1 MQRTNTIPLRSI
13 ARCRTWLY
21 STMLFIASWPFSLSD
36 ATHLYS
42 GRGVNSWRSRKEGF
56 QQRVQHL
63 LQTLA
68 RNAKREYEHAADGL
82 NTDSPK
88 GVKNEAFVYAMEKVY
103 KLGQRRKAFKGMSR
117 VAEDKN
123 KDEQM
128 LDEEEEETQTS
139 VASTPLDDLFAV
151 FSPMPD
157 GKDSEFDA
165 TSDDDTFGNRK
176 ADFDPSEADFWD
188 IPLDSKRSPGRRFEL
203 AAGHEGDILE
213 DDDAEYEADVSS
225 PPFDNFFEDYDERQT
240 SDSDLDNGSCYEGY
254 RAPAF
259 IDGDCDVEAAPA
271 FTIGTP

>member
-1 MQRTNTIPLRSI
+1 
-13 ARCRTWLY
+13 
-21 STMLFIASWPFSLSD
+21 
-36 ATHLYS
+36 
-42 GRGVNSWRSRKEGF
+42 
-56 QQRVQHL
+56 
-63 LQTLA
+63 
-68 RNAKREYEHAADGL
+68 
-82 NTDSPK
+82 
-88 GVKNEAFVYAMEKVY
+88 
-103 KLGQRRKAFKGMSR
+103 
-117 VAEDKN
+117 
-123 KDEQM
+123 M

-157 GKDSEFDA
+157 GKDSDFDA
-165 TSDDDTFGNRK
+165 TSDGDTFGNRK

-225 PPFDNFFEDYDERQT
+225 PPFDNFFEGYDERQT
-240 SDSDLDNGSCYEGY
+240 SDSDLDNGSCSEGY

-271 FTIGTP
+271 FTIGPHDQGEPIRGLVESHDLARNIDRSYWNATFASSSDRPSEFKPALCSAFLEDIFAETGQGAAFVPLSSSGQEVDDSHFLSSLPRNLKSHDLGAPLLDFDNPLNAHSNQNSIPKIQSMLIEDDIIGL